1 MTKFGTTPI
10 KAFNKI
16 TSKVN
21 STTSHVESNPWVKLF
36 DYDEDKQVLTITFRD
51 GFVAHY
57 PNITKDEA
65 TAFAEAESK
74 GSFVRE
80 HLYNHKYY

>member
-10 KAFNKI
+10 KAFKKI
-16 TSKVN
+16 TSI
-21 STTSHVESNPWVKLF
+21 TSHIESSPWVKLF

-65 TAFAEAESK
+65 AAFAEAESK

>member
-1 MTKFGTTPI
+1 MTKFGITPI

-21 STTSHVESNPWVKLF
+21 SATSHTESSPWVKFF
-36 DYDEDKQVLTITFRD
+36 DYDEDEQVLAITFRD

-65 TAFAEAESK
+65 AAFAEAESK